1 VRRRRSV
8 GIVRVP
14 VRNVWIR
21 TATTFP
27 RNTRLRTF
35 TGRKNEGR
43 ACTHRDPSGERS
55 PAGTTQCPCGCIR
68 RSQSTDAKDMP
79 DVQPPEA
86 VSLSCATIRFQ
97 TGCSSGHN
105 STLATITQWF
115 LEPPGCK
122 RERSGQT
129 RKNCAESRFGLTA
142 ATLERLAR
150 RTGRFAQLVDPRSS
164 VNGLLLTGS
173 PRFREVSLEERR
185 SLAGSSSP
193 RPLTPNLVDG

>member
-1 VRRRRSV
+1 MRRRRSV

-55 PAGTTQCPCGCIR
+55 PVGTTQCPCGCIR

-105 STLATITQWF
+105 GTLATNYLMVFGAARLQARAKWADAQELCRIPIWVNSDNS
-115 LEPPGCK
+115 LK
-122 RERSGQT
+122 RW
-129 RKNCAESRFGLTA
+129 
-142 ATLERLAR
+142 
-150 RTGRFAQLVDPRSS
+150 
-164 VNGLLLTGS
+164 LL
-173 PRFREVSLEERR
+173 R
-185 SLAGSSSP
+185 
-193 RPLTPNLVDG
+193 